1 MNDTATNNEQRGPN
15 WLVIAQE
22 EDLPRLR
29 KTVRRLQQAY
39 PGRYDFRINP
49 MGKSGPWEVSVRH
62 RD

>member
-1 MNDTATNNEQRGPN
+1 MNDTATPNAQRGPD
-15 WLVIAQE
+15 WLVIGQE

-49 MGKSGPWEVSVRH
+49 MGKTGPWEVAVRH

>member
-1 MNDTATNNEQRGPN
+1 MNDTATQNEQRPS
-15 WLVIAQE
+15 WLVIGQE
-22 EDLPRLR
+22 DDLPRLR